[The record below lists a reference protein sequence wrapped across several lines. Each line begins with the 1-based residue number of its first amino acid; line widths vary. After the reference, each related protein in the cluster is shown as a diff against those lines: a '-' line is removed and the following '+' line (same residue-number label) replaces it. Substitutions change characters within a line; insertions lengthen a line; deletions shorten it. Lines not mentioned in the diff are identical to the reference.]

1 MKSRRETN
9 KVWLEGFVGICN
21 LGRACLKTSEQCRLV
36 ASVDDDQISALV
48 LCTLGKCSLQS
59 PSFLNLCHP
68 SPKPSYTRKQKGLS
82 CALFSPGS
90 NMDELRS
97 RWSHTESPGY
107 NSTWIIQNSVTVIPS
122 QEYIQK
128 WLVKSVDGEKVK
140 LLNSNIYGQNKCVTQ
155 SEVRKR
161 KANIVCVHAC

>member
-1 MKSRRETN
+1 
-9 KVWLEGFVGICN
+9 
-21 LGRACLKTSEQCRLV
+21 
-36 ASVDDDQISALV
+36 
-48 LCTLGKCSLQS
+48 
-59 PSFLNLCHP
+59 
-68 SPKPSYTRKQKGLS
+68 
-82 CALFSPGS
+82 
-90 NMDELRS
+90 MDELRS

-122 QEYIQK
+122 QENIQK

-140 LLNSNIYGQNKCVTQ
+140 LLNSNIYGQNKCITQ